1 MLTST
6 HVNLKSF
13 FYPIG
18 NTPATNLL
26 RDYRPC
32 GKKPVEILAIG
43 CGDVRNILFTL
54 WSNPDSRKIGCN
66 FTVCDLDSAVL
77 ARNNFLLSIRLYYH
91 FYVTTEDL
99 AFVQNHAEKL
109 HAASESLSTWKE
121 SPFGQ
126 LLQFSTEASLSE
138 VGRIW
143 YLHAQ
148 DRTAQE
154 DAQTRK
160 VIKSIYDDNSNTK
173 DGPTTI
179 IHGTCSAGAHGL
191 MAVPPLNV
199 AFHNFW
205 KTGVVT
211 GNNEDVS
218 ALGRDGGGRVNPL
231 MSVSPITS
239 NNFNVHYG
247 SDPLIGFHLAEAFD
261 LSTAANAE
269 SLARLVKFQFS
280 GWCQSFASC
289 ATLGSVNIMHH
300 CGEAVNFAHALQAIQ
315 GSSTLPSFT
324 HHYTR
329 PWSAACLN
337 LPSTLA
343 TRFDVIDT
351 SNVIDHVGLLNIMPA
366 TVPLLSN
373 ASASVLYTESLLQGA
388 KESEKLLA
396 TLLHSDVS
404 TSSLLFGI
412 APVGHIL
419 GTTTDSSHIEQ
430 LLEVS
435 SRSHEE
441 GRQRQFR
448 VRIPWR
454 MATQG
459 DCFVTSSTPF
469 HAYRLRM
476 DPQELASFFM
486 QTYLAMFQEA
496 EDIGIRL
503 KVMRRKLTTPLVGDI
518 GFYSRVS
525 LVTLLSTARRTFS
538 TDWKTCISA
547 LLHMIETNRSLIVS
561 SNSLQELYLHL
572 HAAGLFSVETLEEDP
587 RARPHPWG
595 RMRPPGEFGLLG
607 RHSVPSIVHVA
618 LILPRRSLSV
628 FTDQAVDRVG
638 TPGLRL
644 SVHNGMKFENCFFAI
659 DTFFGSF
666 DRGSDD
672 GESRIIEDHAG
683 WTGDA
688 DLIVTCA
695 VPTWPLLLDRR
706 QDLNISLVVNTSPA
720 TAQYT
725 QKLGFTMRVF
735 TANLDSKRVRILVQ
749 PPSTEPGAVVGI
761 RPASAVAF
769 TTPDSATA
777 SLQTDGTVQSIRV
790 TRSFVTDSEESQTLK
805 SGGAVEVLQIS
816 PCVLDV
822 SIGDLHNSSRLIFPF
837 PINGAACKV
846 KIARKS
852 SWIEVKAPTSTA
864 FQPGGY
870 HLNPFPVIQ
879 SGETMLPWGMG
890 RVDPDLQPLVKISKS
905 TSTMLT
911 PLAAM
916 AFSERERTRVKTNQG
931 PSTMPPMIRL
941 KEVIRQLF
949 LASSGLHPDFLGQ
962 KIQLFIMRDT
972 LSYHFF
978 IVTNALHHDRDTGS
992 VFLDAFFMPVSHE
1005 LITHKSFAKM
1015 MGSNS
1020 DNKSLVIEASKEDVQ
1035 LWHHLIPSL
1044 TERCRSW
1051 EHTSTC
1057 LYKTSS
1063 TRPFAE
1069 FTCGCGMGKDIVKL
1083 PHGFKDV
1090 AAFATR
1096 IAIPFISAV
1105 PYVESMRDEE
1115 VMNAFAKLGM
1125 KNAKSDACGSCGN
1138 VKAGM
1143 KVCGRCEKVRY
1154 CNHACQKA
1162 AWMAHK
1168 KECKR

>member
-6 HVNLKSF
+6 YVNLKSF

-18 NTPATNLL
+18 NTSAANLL

-66 FTVCDLDSAVL
+66 FTVCDLDPAVL
-77 ARNNFLLSIRLYYH
+77 ARNIFLLSIVHQHASEIAAGESKSLLLRLWRLYYH

-99 AFVQNHAEKL
+99 AFAQDHAEML

-121 SPFGQ
+121 SPIGQ

-138 VGRIW
+138 VRRIW

-148 DRTAQE
+148 DRTTQE

-160 VIKSIYDDNSNTK
+160 VIKSMYDVKSNTK
-173 DGPTTI
+173 DGPITI
-179 IHGTCSAGAHGL
+179 IHGTRSAGTHGL
-191 MAVPPLNV
+191 MAAPPLNV
-199 AFHNFW
+199 AFHDFW
-205 KTGVVT
+205 KTGVVA

-231 MSVSPITS
+231 MSVSPIAS
-239 NNFNVHYG
+239 KNFDVHYG

-269 SLARLVKFQFS
+269 SLARLVKSQFS
-280 GWCQSFASC
+280 
-289 ATLGSVNIMHH
+289 ATK
-300 CGEAVNFAHALQAIQ
+300 
-315 GSSTLPSFT
+315 
-324 HHYTR
+324 
-329 PWSAACLN
+329 
-337 LPSTLA
+337 
-343 TRFDVIDT
+343 FDVIDI
-351 SNVIDHVGLLNIMPA
+351 SNVIDHVSLLNIMPA

-373 ASASVLYTESLLQGA
+373 ASASVLYTESLLQGG
-388 KESEKLLA
+388 KEPEKLLA

-404 TSSLLFGI
+404 TSSLLFCI
-412 APVGHIL
+412 APVGHLL

-448 VRIPWR
+448 VRILWR
-454 MATQG
+454 LATQG
-459 DCFVTSSTPF
+459 DCFVTSSTSF
-469 HAYRLRM
+469 HACRLQM

-486 QTYLAMFQEA
+486 QTYLAMFREA

-503 KVMRRKLTTPLVGDI
+503 KVMRRKLTTPLLGDI

-547 LLHMIETNRSLIVS
+547 LLNMIETDRSLIVS

-587 RARPHPWG
+587 RARPNPWG
-595 RMRPPGEFGLLG
+595 KMRPPGESGLLG
-607 RHSVPSIVHVA
+607 RHSVPPIVHVA
-618 LILPRRSLSV
+618 LIVSRRSLSV

-666 DRGSDD
+666 ERGSDD
-672 GESRIIEDHAG
+672 GGSRIIEDHAG

-706 QDLNISLVVNTSPA
+706 QDLNVSLVVNTSPA

-749 PPSTEPGAVVGI
+749 PPSTESGAVFDI

-769 TTPDSATA
+769 TTPDSATV

-790 TRSFVTDSEESQTLK
+790 TRSFATDSEESKTLK
-805 SGGAVEVLQIS
+805 SGGAVEVSQIS
-816 PCVLDV
+816 PCALDV
-822 SIGDLHNSSRLIFPF
+822 SIGDLHNSSRFVFSF
-837 PINGAACKV
+837 PINGAA
-846 KIARKS
+846 RK
-852 SWIEVKAPTSTA
+852 
-864 FQPGGY
+864 
-870 HLNPFPVIQ
+870 
-879 SGETMLPWGMG
+879 
-890 RVDPDLQPLVKISKS
+890 
-905 TSTMLT
+905 
-911 PLAAM
+911 
-916 AFSERERTRVKTNQG
+916 
-931 PSTMPPMIRL
+931 L

-949 LASSGLHPDFLGQ
+949 LASSGLHPDSLGQ
-962 KIQLFIMRDT
+962 KIQLFIVRDT
-972 LSYHFF
+972 SNYHFF
-978 IVTNALHHDRDTGS
+978 IVTNALYHDRDTGS
-992 VFLDAFFMPVSHE
+992 VFLDAFFMPASLE
-1005 LITHKSFAKM
+1005 LITQRSFAKM

-1020 DNKSLVIEASKEDVQ
+1020 DNKSLVIGASKEDAQ

-1044 TERCRSW
+1044 AECCRSW

-1057 LYKTSS
+1057 LYKISS

-1069 FTCGCGMGKDIVKL
+1069 FTCGCGMGKDIAKL

-1096 IAIPFISAV
+1096 VAIPFISAV
-1105 PYVESMRDEE
+1105 PYVESIRDEE
-1115 VMNAFAKLGM
+1115 VMNAFAELGLEN
-1125 KNAKSDACGSCGN
+1125 KKSDACGSCGD

-1143 KVCGRCEKVRY
+1143 KVCGRCEKVKY

-1162 AWMAHK
+1162 AWKVHK

>member
-6 HVNLKSF
+6 YVNLKSF

-18 NTPATNLL
+18 NTSAANLL

-66 FTVCDLDSAVL
+66 FTVCDLDPAVL
-77 ARNNFLLSIRLYYH
+77 ARNIFLLSIVHQHASEIAAGESKSLLLRLWRLYYH

-99 AFVQNHAEKL
+99 AFAQDHAEML

-121 SPFGQ
+121 SPIGQ

-138 VGRIW
+138 VRRIW

-148 DRTAQE
+148 DRTTQE

-160 VIKSIYDDNSNTK
+160 VIKSMYDVKSNTK
-173 DGPTTI
+173 DGPITI
-179 IHGTCSAGAHGL
+179 IHGTRSAGTHGL
-191 MAVPPLNV
+191 MAAPPLNV
-199 AFHNFW
+199 AFHDFW
-205 KTGVVT
+205 KTGVVA

-231 MSVSPITS
+231 MSVSPIAS
-239 NNFNVHYG
+239 KNFDVHYG

-269 SLARLVKFQFS
+269 SLARL
-280 GWCQSFASC
+280 
-289 ATLGSVNIMHH
+289 
-300 CGEAVNFAHALQAIQ
+300 

-329 PWSAACLN
+329 PWSAVRLN

-343 TRFDVIDT
+343 TKFDVIDI
-351 SNVIDHVGLLNIMPA
+351 SNVIDHVSLLNIMPA

-373 ASASVLYTESLLQGA
+373 ASASVLYTESLLQGG
-388 KESEKLLA
+388 KEPEKLLA

-404 TSSLLFGI
+404 TSSLLFCI
-412 APVGHIL
+412 APVGHLL

-448 VRIPWR
+448 VRILWR
-454 MATQG
+454 LATQG
-459 DCFVTSSTPF
+459 DCFVTSSTSF
-469 HAYRLRM
+469 HACRLQM

-486 QTYLAMFQEA
+486 QTYLAMFREA

-503 KVMRRKLTTPLVGDI
+503 KVMRRKLTTPLLGDI

-547 LLHMIETNRSLIVS
+547 LLNMIETDRSLIVS

-587 RARPHPWG
+587 RARPNPWG
-595 RMRPPGEFGLLG
+595 KMRPPGESGLLG
-607 RHSVPSIVHVA
+607 RHSVPPIVHVA
-618 LILPRRSLSV
+618 LIVSRRSLSV

-666 DRGSDD
+666 ERGSDD
-672 GESRIIEDHAG
+672 GGSRIIEDHAG

-706 QDLNISLVVNTSPA
+706 QDLNVSLVVNTSPA

-749 PPSTEPGAVVGI
+749 PPSTESGAVFDI

-769 TTPDSATA
+769 TTPDSATV

-790 TRSFVTDSEESQTLK
+790 TRSFATDSEESKTLK
-805 SGGAVEVLQIS
+805 SGGAVEVSQIS
-816 PCVLDV
+816 PCALDV
-822 SIGDLHNSSRLIFPF
+822 SIGDLHNSSRFVFSF
-837 PINGAACKV
+837 PINGAARKV

-852 SWIEVKAPTSTA
+852 SWIEVQAPISTA
-864 FQPGGY
+864 LQLGG
-870 HLNPFPVIQ
+870 HGLNPFPVIE
-879 SGETMLPWGMG
+879 SGETMLAWATSQDLEVNFKNSYASRRNGFQRAITHSSQDQPRPQYHAINDSAQRSNSPIVSRIQWPAPRFPGSK
-890 RVDPDLQPLVKISKS
+890 DP
-905 TSTMLT
+905 
-911 PLAAM
+911 
-916 AFSERERTRVKTNQG
+916 
-931 PSTMPPMIRL
+931 
-941 KEVIRQLF
+941 
-949 LASSGLHPDFLGQ
+949 
-962 KIQLFIMRDT
+962 
-972 LSYHFF
+972 
-978 IVTNALHHDRDTGS
+978 ALHHTGS
-992 VFLDAFFMPVSHE
+992 VFLDAFFMPASLE
-1005 LITHKSFAKM
+1005 LITQRSFAKM

-1020 DNKSLVIEASKEDVQ
+1020 DNKSLVIGASKEDAQ

-1044 TERCRSW
+1044 AECCRSW

-1057 LYKTSS
+1057 LYKISS

-1069 FTCGCGMGKDIVKL
+1069 FTCGCGMGKDIAKL

-1096 IAIPFISAV
+1096 VAIPFISAV
-1105 PYVESMRDEE
+1105 PYVESIRDEE
-1115 VMNAFAKLGM
+1115 VMNAFAELGLEN
-1125 KNAKSDACGSCGN
+1125 KKSDACGSCGD

-1143 KVCGRCEKVRY
+1143 KVCGRCEKVKY

-1162 AWMAHK
+1162 AWKVHK

>member
-6 HVNLKSF
+6 HINLKSF

-26 RDYRPC
+26 RDYRRC

-77 ARNNFLLSIRLYYH
+77 ARNIFLLSIVHQHASEIATEESKSLLLRLWRLYYH

-138 VGRIW
+138 VCRIW

-179 IHGTCSAGAHGL
+179 IHGTRSAGAHGL
-191 MAVPPLNV
+191 MAGPPLNV

-205 KTGVVT
+205 KTGVVA

-218 ALGRDGGGRVNPL
+218 ALDRDGGGRVNPL
-231 MSVSPITS
+231 MSVSPIAS

-247 SDPLIGFHLAEAFD
+247 SDPLIGLHLAEAFD

-280 GWCQSFASC
+280 
-289 ATLGSVNIMHH
+289 
-300 CGEAVNFAHALQAIQ
+300 
-315 GSSTLPSFT
+315 
-324 HHYTR
+324 
-329 PWSAACLN
+329 
-337 LPSTLA
+337 
-343 TRFDVIDT
+343 
-351 SNVIDHVGLLNIMPA
+351 
-366 TVPLLSN
+366 
-373 ASASVLYTESLLQGA
+373 
-388 KESEKLLA
+388 
-396 TLLHSDVS
+396 
-404 TSSLLFGI
+404 
-412 APVGHIL
+412 
-419 GTTTDSSHIEQ
+419 DSSHIEQ
-430 LLEVS
+430 LLEAS

-607 RHSVPSIVHVA
+607 RYSVPSIVHVA

-672 GESRIIEDHAG
+672 GESRIIEDQAG

-749 PPSTEPGAVVGI
+749 PPSKEPGAVVGI

-790 TRSFVTDSEESQTLK
+790 TRSFATDSEESQTLK

-822 SIGDLHNSSRLIFPF
+822 SKGDLHNSSRFIFPF

-864 FQPGGY
+864 LQPGGY
-870 HLNPFPVIQ
+870 HLNPFPVIPVIQ

-890 RVDPDLQPLVKISKS
+890 RVDPDLQPLVKSSKS
-905 TSTMLT
+905 TLAMLT

-931 PSTMPPMIRL
+931 PSTMPPIIRL

-949 LASSGLHPDFLGQ
+949 LASSGLHPDSLGR

-978 IVTNALHHDRDTGS
+978 TVTNALHHDRDTGF

-1005 LITHKSFAKM
+1005 LITHRSFAKM

-1020 DNKSLVIEASKEDVQ
+1020 DNKSLVIEAK
-1035 LWHHLIPSL
+1035 
-1044 TERCRSW
+1044 
-1051 EHTSTC
+1051 
-1057 LYKTSS
+1057 
-1063 TRPFAE
+1063 
-1069 FTCGCGMGKDIVKL
+1069 FTCGCGMGKDIAKL

-1143 KVCGRCEKVRY
+1143 K
-1154 CNHACQKA
+1154 KA